1 MNNIISLNTIPSLA
15 ENTFGPIV
23 ERINFDVE
31 FEPTKAPHKKYVIN
45 NNTGQY
51 LDTVGDT
58 FTCVSHPEF
67 FSRVQETMIEELAQP
82 DLIDATCDFRVA
94 RNNAWA
100 LMDIKLPEVKVSI
113 STNKGFQTEVSW
125 RAIALH
131 GIDGSCSN
139 QVFFGGIEAFCTNG
153 QISGEWAKVRRKN
166 TSGFVLAYFINELRV
181 AKVAFFEHG
190 KKIQKWA
197 DTRVYMW
204 DVENA
209 INAIIPSERKAERML
224 GLYVQEADIR
234 GHNVYAL
241 YSAMTNYSTY
251 ADDRNG
257 FSLRNTRNDTQ
268 AISMWKRE
276 HEVSK
281 WISTPQFQQLA
292 A

>member
-100 LMDIKLPEVKVSI
+100 LMDIKLPDVKVSI
-113 STNKGFQTEVSW
+113 STNKGFQTECSW

-190 KKIQKWA
+190 KKMQKWA

-209 INAIIPSERKAERML
+209 INTIIPSERKAEKML
-224 GLYVQEADIR
+224 ELYSQEADVR

>member
-15 ENTFGPIV
+15 ENTFGPIT

-82 DLIDATCDFRVA
+82 DLINATCDFRVA

-166 TSGFVLAYFINELRV
+166 TSGFVLSYFINELRV

-209 INAIIPSERKAERML
+209 ISAIIPSERKAEKML
-224 GLYVQEADIR
+224 ELYAQEADVR

>member
-190 KKIQKWA
+190 KKMQKWA

-209 INAIIPSERKAERML
+209 INTIIPSERKAEKML
-224 GLYVQEADIR
+224 ELYSQEADVR

-276 HEVSK
+276 QEVSK

>member
-190 KKIQKWA
+190 KKMQKWA

-209 INAIIPSERKAERML
+209 INTIIPSERKAEKML
-224 GLYVQEADIR
+224 ELYSQEADVR